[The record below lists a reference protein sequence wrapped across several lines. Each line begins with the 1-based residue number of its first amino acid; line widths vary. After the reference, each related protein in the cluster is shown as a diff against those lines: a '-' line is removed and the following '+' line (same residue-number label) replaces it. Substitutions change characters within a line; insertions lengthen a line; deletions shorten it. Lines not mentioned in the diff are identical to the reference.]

1 MQQKEGVNAKML
13 YWDRSVWERKKKN
26 TCEMLKHLEAV
37 NLSIGVHRGNFCDT
51 EIKLS
56 LWGQILYTAD
66 IPVRF

>member
-1 MQQKEGVNAKML
+1 MRKE
-13 YWDRSVWERKKKN
+13 KKN

-51 EIKLS
+51 QIKLS

>member
-1 MQQKEGVNAKML
+1 MRKE
-13 YWDRSVWERKKKN
+13 KKN

-37 NLSIGVHRGNFCDT
+37 NLSIGVHRGNFCNT

-56 LWGQILYTAD
+56 LWGEILYTAD

>member
-1 MQQKEGVNAKML
+1 MPRCCTETDL
-13 YWDRSVWERKKKN
+13 YEKGKKN
-26 TCEMLKHLEAV
+26 TCEMLKLLEAV

-56 LWGQILYTAD
+56 LWGEIFYTAD